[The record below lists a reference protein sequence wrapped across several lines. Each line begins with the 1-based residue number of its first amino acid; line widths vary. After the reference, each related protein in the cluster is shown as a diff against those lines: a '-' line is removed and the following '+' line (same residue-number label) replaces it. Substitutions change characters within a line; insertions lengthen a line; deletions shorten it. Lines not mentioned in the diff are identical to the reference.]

1 MCLYFVSSRYI
12 VKIGMSQ
19 GHTFEIF
26 YFSCELDIFFL
37 LFVLLIF
44 PQNVIT
50 VHLLLKIFVEF
61 RIYAC
66 QYFSTLTVSFHRCL
80 ALWTS
85 RLLVFF
91 ISRLKLRALFFQ
103 LFLRFLSVTLFSV
116 FKKLY
121 VPSYVFV
128 FVCVTVCVCFV
139 YILLMVHI
147 P

>member
-1 MCLYFVSSRYI
+1 M
-12 VKIGMSQ
+12 
-19 GHTFEIF
+19 
-26 YFSCELDIFFL
+26 
-37 LFVLLIF
+37 
-44 PQNVIT
+44 
-50 VHLLLKIFVEF
+50 HLLLKIFVEF

-91 ISRLKLRALFFQ
+91 ISRLKLRALFFH

-128 FVCVTVCVCFV
+128 FVCVTVLLCFV
-139 YILLMVHI
+139 YILLMVRIPKYTPVPAHI
-147 P
+147 PEHVAYFISSVLNILVL